1 MTLPLFIRD
10 SNKLDFEIKV
20 IEREDNRVMLI
31 ANDVDQDLSQHILD
45 FLNNHPLEIL
55 ELG

>member
-1 MTLPLFIRD
+1 LTLPLFIRD